1 MCILPLNLHFRVRE
15 TVFVADERSTI
26 GPKVL
31 GSTVA
36 RMDRDLRIGLS
47 YALLGVFF
55 FSLSLPMTKLALD
68 GFNPFVTAFGRAAI
82 AGLLAVVLLRVRNVP
97 FPPRELWRGIWFTVA
112 GAVIG
117 WPVLVALALQRTTSA
132 HTAVV
137 ASFMPLATAIMAV
150 LRFRER
156 VATTFWIAAGTGTTA
171 LVAFSLSRGGA
182 AGADLTADALMVGAV
197 LASSWCYVEG
207 ANLTKQMP
215 GWQVISWVV
224 AFALPITLPG
234 TFLLQALLPHPAAIP
249 LHAWAGFLF
258 IAFFSMYFGFFAWY
272 RGLSQAGVAKGSQMQ
287 QLQALM
293 TLGWSVLLLG
303 EHVGASTIL
312 AAIVV
317 VASVAWAQASR
328 RVAPI
333 PIEMD

>member
-1 MCILPLNLHFRVRE
+1 
-15 TVFVADERSTI
+15 
-26 GPKVL
+26 
-31 GSTVA
+31 
-36 RMDRDLRIGLS
+36 MDRELRIGLS

-82 AGLLAVVLLRVRNVP
+82 AGALALALLRFRRVP
-97 FPPRELWRGIWFTVA
+97 FPERHLWRPIWFTVA

-117 WPVLVALALQRTTSA
+117 WPILVALALQLTSAA

-137 ASFMPLATAIMAV
+137 ASFMPLSTAVMAV
-150 LRFRER
+150 LRSRER
-156 VATTFWIAAGTGTTA
+156 VSTSFWVAAVTGTVA
-171 LVAFSLSRGGA
+171 LVAFSLSRGG
-182 AGADLTADALMVGAV
+182 GERADLTADLLMIGAV

-207 ANLTKQMP
+207 ANLTKAMP

-224 AFALPITLPG
+224 VFALPITVPLAL
-234 TFLLQALLPHPAAIP
+234 LLQRTLPHPASIP
-249 LHAWAGFLF
+249 PHAWFGFLF

-303 EHVGASTIL
+303 ESVGLSTIL
-312 AAIVV
+312 AAVVV

-333 PIEMD
+333 PTEID

>member
-1 MCILPLNLHFRVRE
+1 MERE
-15 TVFVADERSTI
+15 T
-26 GPKVL
+26 
-31 GSTVA
+31 
-36 RMDRDLRIGLS
+36 RIGLAF
-47 YALLGVFF
+47 ALLGVFF

-68 GFNPFVTAFGRAAI
+68 GFDPFVTAFGRAAI
-82 AGLLAVVLLRVRNVP
+82 AGVLAIAVLWLRRVP
-97 FPPRELWRGIWFTVA
+97 FPPRELWRPIWYTVF

-137 ASFMPLATAIMAV
+137 ASFMPLCTAVMAV
-150 LRFRER
+150 LRNRER
-156 VATTFWIAAGTGTTA
+156 VSTTFWLAAGTGTAA

-182 AGADLTADALMVGAV
+182 SGGELTADLLMVGAV
-197 LASSWCYVEG
+197 ISSSWCYVEG
-207 ANLTKQMP
+207 ANLTKAMP

-224 AFALPITLPG
+224 VFAMPISVPLAL
-234 TFLLQALLPHPAAIP
+234 LLQVVLPHPPTIP

-258 IAFFSMYFGFFAWY
+258 ISFFSMYFGFFAWY

-303 EHVGASTIL
+303 ETVGLTTIV
-312 AAIVV
+312 AAVVV
-317 VASVAWAQASR
+317 VASVVWAQASR
-328 RVAPI
+328 RVVPI
-333 PIEMD
+333 PTEMD